1 MFYRASPVTEIIDHF
16 IGSDFVYSFLPSC
29 KHLNLETELLW
40 PTIFV
45 LLSLIWIPNL
55 DKKSPTF
62 TGYLRKLID
71 HFLGSV
77 ALNHRVRINVKNSS
91 SFSLIDI
98 HYI

>member
-1 MFYRASPVTEIIDHF
+1 MFSRASPVTEIIDHF

-45 LLSLIWIPNL
+45 LFESYL

>member
-45 LLSLIWIPNL
+45 LFESYLDTQFGQKISNL
-55 DKKSPTF
+55 YRILKK
-62 TGYLRKLID
+62 
-71 HFLGSV
+71 
-77 ALNHRVRINVKNSS
+77 INRSFFGFCCLEPSS
-91 SFSLIDI
+91 QN
-98 HYI
+98 